1 MQSYTFTLSEYDAVS
16 VRCALHRAL
25 ANVDKIIADYAAMD
39 PIYLA
44 TVQKY
49 EAEKADIRAALD
61 AINLQFYAQVDQA
74 IEA

>member
-25 ANVDKIIADYAAMD
+25 ANVDQIIEAYSKME
-39 PIYLA
+39 PIFLA
-44 TVQKY
+44 TIQKY

-61 AINLQFYAQVDQA
+61 AINIQYYAQVTQA
-74 IEA
+74 VEA